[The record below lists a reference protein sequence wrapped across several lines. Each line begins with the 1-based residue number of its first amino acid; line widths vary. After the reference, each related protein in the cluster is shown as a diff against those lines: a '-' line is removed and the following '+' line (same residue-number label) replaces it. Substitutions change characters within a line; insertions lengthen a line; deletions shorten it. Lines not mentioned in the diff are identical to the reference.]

1 MEFIWQYAGD
11 IENLSVN
18 SSDGEQ
24 VLKQSD
30 EEFIDDSF
38 SEQQLLTSDYNALIN
53 VTRSKEDSQNLPF
66 DQPDVDNFLNCQ

>member
-11 IENLSVN
+11 NENLSVN
-18 SSDGEQ
+18 SSDDEQ
-24 VLKQSD
+24 VQ
-30 EEFIDDSF
+30 FIDGSF
-38 SEQQLLTSDYNALIN
+38 SEQQLLTSDYNVFIN

>member
-11 IENLSVN
+11 NENLSVN
-18 SSDGEQ
+18 SSDDEQ
-24 VLKQSD
+24 VQ
-30 EEFIDDSF
+30 FIDGSF
-38 SEQQLLTSDYNALIN
+38 SEQQLLTSDYNAFIN

>member
-11 IENLSVN
+11 NENLSVN
-18 SSDGEQ
+18 SSDDEQ
-24 VLKQSD
+24 VLTQSD

-38 SEQQLLTSDYNALIN
+38 SEQQLLASDYNAFIN